1 MNSDPHK
8 DNVSFLNNLIFV
20 IIITGV
26 IATVLGLHLLN
37 NREMLLPNALFCQVP
52 GYLVNLDQIST
63 PLVLSVATA
72 ERLVAVVFPIRLII
86 YNAYITHNFLASQ
99 LNKIKCALFHT
110 IDLPYVIPTSNLSQ

>member
-86 YNAYITHNFLASQ
+86 YNAYINHHFMASHKVI
-99 LNKIKCALFHT
+99 KIK
-110 IDLPYVIPTSNLSQ
+110 VN